1 MITFETILQKFGY
14 KGEKTGWTYVEIPA
28 HIAHEIKP
36 NCKVSS
42 RVKGTIDSFP
52 LTLLALLP
60 MGEGDFIIPINAQ
73 IRKGIRKEEG
83 AIVTLN
89 LEEDTDELPQSEE
102 LMMCLEDEPKALE
115 TFLKLPKSY
124 QAYFSKWIESAKTI
138 ETKTKRI
145 TMTVHGMLMGM
156 NYPEMLKYY
165 RDLSSKQS

>member
-1 MITFETILQKFGY
+1 MTTFQTILQKFGD
-14 KGEKTGWTYVEIPA
+14 KGEKTGWTYIEIPA

-36 NCKVSS
+36 DCKVCF
-42 RVKGTIDSFP
+42 RVKGMIDNFP
-52 LTLLALLP
+52 VKLLALLP
-60 MGEGDFIIPINAQ
+60 MGEGDFIIPMNAQ

-83 AIVTLN
+83 GIVIIN

-102 LMMCLEDEPKALE
+102 LMICLEDEPRALE
-115 TFLKLPKSY
+115 TFLKLPKSHQLY
-124 QAYFSKWIESAKTI
+124 YNKWIESAKTI

-165 RDLSSKQS
+165 RNLSSKQS